1 MIRQLPWLKIV
12 YFWPSLKKGV
22 AKVVSHCR
30 ICQLAK
36 GRKKNTSL
44 STPLPVPHIPRED
57 LSMDFV
63 LRLPRTFRGHDAIFV
78 VVDRFSKMV
87 HSIPCSKTSDVV
99 HIATLFLKEVMFAFM
114 GCLKL
119 LFLIEM
125 SS

>member
-1 MIRQLPWLKIV
+1 MTGFDQ
-12 YFWPSLKKGV
+12 GV

-36 GRKKNTSL
+36 GGKKNTSL

-78 VVDRFSKMV
+78 VVDRF
-87 HSIPCSKTSDVV
+87 
-99 HIATLFLKEVMFAFM
+99 
-114 GCLKL
+114 
-119 LFLIEM
+119 
-125 SS
+125 